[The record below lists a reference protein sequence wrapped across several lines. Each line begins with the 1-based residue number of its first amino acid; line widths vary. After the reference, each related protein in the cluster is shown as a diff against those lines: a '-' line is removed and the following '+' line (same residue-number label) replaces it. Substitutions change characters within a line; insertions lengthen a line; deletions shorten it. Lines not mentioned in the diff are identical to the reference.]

1 MRTKVQEQEILR
13 EALEAFEKM
22 TGLTIDRYPVLEP
35 VVLDGETPDTGIGI
49 KLNDMV
55 LHFNVEIKAN
65 LTQAAIGHVT
75 QLLKRKDG
83 KNIIITRYVNPQIA
97 EKLKELNIP
106 FIDTAGNTYIKEPNL
121 FLFIKGNSAVIPRE
135 KIKTRAFQPT
145 GLQVIFTL
153 LCNPKLENENYRNIA
168 KSANVALG
176 TVGWAMQD
184 LKKMGFLIDMGRR
197 GRQLINK
204 EKLLTKWVMTYPEQ
218 LRPRQLAGKYNAV
231 EPVFWKDQDL
241 PAEAFWGGEVAAAK
255 LNKYLKPEIVT
266 IYTNNDAALNKYIIK
281 NRIQKGPEGKIE
293 ILKTFWQREQKRPY
307 PDLVHPILIYAD
319 LMATGDARN
328 IETAEIIYEQE
339 LAGFIRE
346 D

>member
-1 MRTKVQEQEILR
+1 METKGQEQEILR
-13 EALEAFEKM
+13 GALEAFEKT
-22 TGLTIDRYPVLEP
+22 TGLAIEPAVPDRERPDAGID
-35 VVLDGETPDTGIGI
+35 I

-55 LHFNVEIKAN
+55 LHFYVEIKAN
-65 LTQAAIGHVT
+65 LTQAAIGPIK

-83 KNIIITRYVNPQIA
+83 KNIIITKYVTPQIA
-97 EKLKELNIP
+97 DKLKELNIP
-106 FIDTAGNTYIKEPNL
+106 FIDTAGNTYIRVPNL
-121 FLFIKGNSAVIPRE
+121 FIFIKGNKNVIPKE
-135 KIKTRAFQPT
+135 KIKTRSFQPT

-153 LCNPKLENENYRNIA
+153 LCNPKLEDENYRKIA
-168 KSANVALG
+168 KVANVALG
-176 TVGWAMQD
+176 TVGWVMQD

-197 GRQLINK
+197 GRRLINK

-218 LRPRQLAGKYNAV
+218 LRPKQLIDKYNAI
-231 EPVFWKDQDL
+231 EPGFWKNQNL
-241 PAEAFWGGEVAAAK
+241 PIEAFWGGEVAAAK

-266 IYTNNDAALNKYIIK
+266 IYTNDEAVLNKYIIK
-281 NRIQKGPEGKIE
+281 NRIRKDPEGKIE
-293 ILKTFWQREQKRPY
+293 ILKTFWKREQKRPY

-319 LMATGDARN
+319 LQATGDARN